1 MTRGDR
7 MRADDNGEGERDR
20 ASATAVRCVVHVVVA
35 LGAQGAVVS
44 TEELPASH
52 RRSAQSRDDG

>member
-44 TEELPASH
+44 TRGTAGEPSTLS
-52 RRSAQSRDDG
+52 SKSR